1 MSIST
6 EPSTT
11 SGAQVGAVPWSLIRW
26 VGGGAVLAVVIW
38 RLGTGPVLAG
48 LESID
53 LRTLSLALGIGVL
66 TTFCSAWRWSLVA
79 RGLGI
84 PLSLRTAVAACYRA
98 QFLNTTLPGG
108 VLGDVHRGVRHGREA
123 DDVGRGL
130 RAVGW
135 ERAAGQ
141 VVFVGLALLTLLG
154 LPSPV
159 QGWIP
164 VACVA
169 LVAVVVIVW
178 LVMSRWTGA
187 DGGRWARVVSSAA
200 DDLRAGLGPRT
211 VWPKVL
217 LTSVVVA
224 VGHAATFVIAA
235 RATGTTAATVD
246 MLPIAVLVLL
256 AMVVPLNVGGWGP
269 REGMAAWAFAAAGL
283 GAAQGFSAA
292 TAYGVMAMVATLPGA
307 LVLLTDVAGA
317 RARRVATTAISAKVG
332 AGAPLA
338 ESEKDAAGG

>member
-1 MSIST
+1 MSVST
-6 EPSTT
+6 DPAAT
-11 SGAQVGAVPWSLIRW
+11 SGAPVGAVPWPLIRW
-26 VGGGAVLAVVIW
+26 VGGGAVLAVLIW

-48 LESID
+48 LQSID
-53 LRTLSLALGIGVL
+53 LRTLSLALGIGVV

-84 PLSLRTAVAACYRA
+84 PLSLRDAVAACYRA

-108 VLGDVHRGVRHGREA
+108 VLGDVHRGLQHGREV
-123 DDVGRGL
+123 DNVGRGL

-141 VVFVGLALLTLLG
+141 VVFVGLALLTLLV

-159 QGWIP
+159 QAWIP
-164 VACVA
+164 GTCIAMVAA
-169 LVAVVVIVW
+169 AAIVW
-178 LVMSRWTGA
+178 LVARRWNGP
-187 DGGRWARVVSSAA
+187 DGGRWARVVSSAT
-200 DDLRAGLGPRT
+200 DDLRRGLGPRT

-217 LTSVVVA
+217 LASAVVA

-235 RATGTTAATVD
+235 RATGTTAATAD

-292 TAYGVMAMVATLPGA
+292 TAYGVMAMIATLPGA
-307 LVLLTDVAGA
+307 LVLLTEMAGG
-317 RARRVATTAISAKVG
+317 RIRRTSIAAITASAG
-332 AGAPLA
+332 AGAPVA